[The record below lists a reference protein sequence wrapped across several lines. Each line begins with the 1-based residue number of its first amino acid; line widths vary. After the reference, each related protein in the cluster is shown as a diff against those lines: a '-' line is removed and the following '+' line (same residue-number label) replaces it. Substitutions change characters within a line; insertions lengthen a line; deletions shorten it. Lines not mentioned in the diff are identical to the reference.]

1 MLYCAI
7 IRLKI
12 FDIMN
17 ILSLIASHDASVA
30 YISDG
35 KLKYFAKEERL
46 SGYKHDKGFT
56 KCLDYIIKNDFKVDL
71 VVLNSVFSSD
81 NFNDFLETILKK
93 QFNCNVINLRYEHHL
108 SHACLAFYNSGYDNA
123 LVFVADR
130 NGSKDEYCA
139 EVESIFKI
147 DKNYNIA
154 SVYKNLAAAQIGKV
168 DFDEEIVNRVRQ
180 YKIKN
185 PTCDVRC
192 DSTLGVTQVYESA
205 TTLIGE
211 CVLNNGKVMG
221 LSSYGKDADFK
232 SLFHDGIANSHLF
245 MKCMVD
251 GHDKVLLKE
260 HYGKAIREVNET
272 SYQFYADYSFQV
284 QKQTQEEVL
293 RIIKHYVEK
302 TNIKKVCVTGGY
314 GLNVVTN
321 QYLIKNLP
329 EVDFYFEPIS
339 DDTGISL
346 GAAIYAHKNEVGTV
360 PHIPKHT
367 FFHHV
372 NYDLKDIKGKRVSE
386 QDIANFIIDQK
397 TVAVFNGQAEVGPR
411 ALGNR
416 SILFDVRN
424 PKAKDIVNRIKRREW
439 YRPFA
444 CSVLKE
450 DAKEYFEMY
459 HLDESPN
466 MTISFPVKTDSI
478 PGVTHVD
485 NTCRIQTV
493 DSSIPHFYNLIKEF
507 KKITGTSVIL
517 NTSFNLAGEPLV
529 ESLDDAIDVFNRSEI
544 DVLWFPEKRIAII
557 KKDMQ

>member
-1 MLYCAI
+1 
-7 IRLKI
+7 
-12 FDIMN
+12 MN
-17 ILSLIASHDASVA
+17 ILSVITSHDASVA

-46 SGYKHDKGFT
+46 SGYKHDKGLT
-56 KCLDYIIKNDFKVDL
+56 KCLDYIIKNNFKVDL
-71 VVLNSVFSSD
+71 VVLNPVFCPD
-81 NFNDFLETILKK
+81 NFNDFLEPLLKK
-93 QFNCNVINLRYEHHL
+93 QFDCEVISLNGYHHI
-108 SHACLAFYNSGYDNA
+108 SHACLAFHNSGYDDA
-123 LVFVADR
+123 LVFVADK
-130 NGSKDEYCA
+130 NGSGDEYFS

-147 DKNYNIA
+147 DNNYNVKSI
-154 SVYKNLAAAQIGKV
+154 YKNFAITQIGKE
-168 DFDEEIVNRVRQ
+168 DFDKQILDRIRKF
-180 YKIKN
+180 KIKN

-192 DSTLGVTQVYESA
+192 DSTLGLTKVYESA

-211 CVLNNGKVMG
+211 GALNNGKVMG
-221 LSSYGKDADFK
+221 LSSYGKDIDFK
-232 SLFHDGIANSHLF
+232 NLFYNGIADSHLF
-245 MKCMVD
+245 MKCMTETETNR
-251 GHDKVLLKE
+251 VLLKE
-260 HYGKAIREVNET
+260 HYGKEIKKVNET

-284 QKQTQEEVL
+284 QTQTQEEVL

-329 EVDFYFEPIS
+329 DVDFHFEPIS

-346 GAAIYAHKNEVGTV
+346 GSSIYIHKNQVGTI
-360 PHIPKHT
+360 PQIPKNS
-367 FFHHV
+367 FFHHI
-372 NYDLKDIKGKRVSE
+372 NYDLNSIKGKRVSE
-386 QDIANFIIDQK
+386 KDIARFIADQK
-397 TVAVFNGQAEVGPR
+397 TVAVFNSQAEVGPR
-411 ALGNR
+411 SLGNR
-416 SILFDVRN
+416 SILFDARN
-424 PKAKDIVNRIKRREW
+424 PKAKNIINRIKRREW

-466 MTISFPVKTDSI
+466 MTVSFPVKTDSI

-493 DSSIPHFYNLIKEF
+493 DNSIPHFYNIIKEF
-507 KKITGTSVIL
+507 KKITGISVVL

-529 ESLDDAIDVFNRSEI
+529 ESPDNAIDVFNRSEI
-544 DVLWFPEKRIAII
+544 DVLWFPEKKIAMI
-557 KKDMQ
+557 KD

>member
-1 MLYCAI
+1 
-7 IRLKI
+7 
-12 FDIMN
+12 MN
-17 ILSLIASHDASVA
+17 ILSLITSHDASIT
-30 YISDG
+30 YINDG

-56 KCLDYIIKNDFKVDL
+56 KCLDYIIKNEFKVDL
-71 VVLNSVFSSD
+71 VVLNSTTAPDTFHREY
-81 NFNDFLETILKK
+81 LEFMLRK
-93 QFNCNVINLRYEHHL
+93 QFDCEVVHLEYDHHL
-108 SHACLAFYNSGYDNA
+108 SHAYLAFHNSRYDDA

-130 NGSKDEYCA
+130 NGSKNEYCA

-147 DKNYNIA
+147 DKNYNAKSI
-154 SVYKNLAAAQIGKV
+154 YKNLAVTQIGKT
-168 DFDEEIVNRVRQ
+168 DFDQEVIDHVKK

-192 DSTLGVTQVYESA
+192 DSALGITQVYETA

-211 CVLNNGKVMG
+211 HVLNNGKIMG
-221 LSSYGKDADFK
+221 LASYGKDADFK
-232 SLFHDGIANSHLF
+232 NLFYNGIADSHLF
-245 MKCMVD
+245 MRYMID
-251 GHDKVLLKE
+251 GQDRVLLKD
-260 HYGKAIREVNET
+260 HYDKEIKKVKET
-272 SYQFYADYSFQV
+272 TYQFYADYSFQV

-293 RIIKHYVEK
+293 RLIKHYVEK
-302 TNIKKVCVTGGY
+302 TNVKKVCVTGGY
-314 GLNVVTN
+314 GLNVVAN

-360 PHIPKHT
+360 PQIPRHT
-367 FFHHV
+367 FFHHI
-372 NYDLKDIKGKRVSE
+372 NHDLKDVKGKRVSE
-386 QDIANFIIDQK
+386 HDIARFIADQK
-397 TVAVFNGQAEVGPR
+397 IVAVFNGQAEVGPR

-416 SILFDVRN
+416 SILFDARN

-459 HLDESPN
+459 HLNESPN
-466 MTISFPVKTDSI
+466 MTVSFPVKTDSI

-493 DSSIPHFYNLIKEF
+493 DNSIPHFYNIIKEF
-507 KKITGTSVIL
+507 KKITGISVVL

-529 ESLDDAIDVFNRSEI
+529 ESLDGAIDVFNRSEI
-544 DVLWFPEKRIAII
+544 DILWFPERRLAII
-557 KKDMQ
+557 KQCT

>member
-1 MLYCAI
+1 
-7 IRLKI
+7 
-12 FDIMN
+12 MN
-17 ILSLIASHDASVA
+17 ILSLITSHDASIT

-35 KLKYFAKEERL
+35 KLRYFAKEERL

-56 KCLDYIIKNDFKVDL
+56 KCLDYIIKNEFKVDL
-71 VVLNSVFSSD
+71 AVLNSTTAPDTFHREY
-81 NFNDFLETILKK
+81 LEFMLRK
-93 QFNCNVINLRYEHHL
+93 QFNCQVVHLEYDHHL
-108 SHACLAFYNSGYDNA
+108 SHATLAFHNSGYDNA

-130 NGSKDEYCA
+130 NGSKNEYCA
-139 EVESIFKI
+139 EVESIYKI
-147 DKNYNIA
+147 DANYSIK
-154 SVYKNLAAAQIGKV
+154 SLYKNFAATQIGKV
-168 DFDEEIVNRVRQ
+168 DFDKEVIDHIKR
-180 YKIKN
+180 YKVKN
-185 PTCDVRC
+185 PICDVRC
-192 DSTLGVTQVYESA
+192 DSTLGITQVYETA

-211 CVLNNGKVMG
+211 GVLNNGKVMG
-221 LSSYGKDADFK
+221 LASYGEDAEYKNF
-232 SLFHDGIANSHLF
+232 FYDGIANSHLF
-245 MKCMVD
+245 MRSMVD
-251 GHDKVLLKE
+251 GQDRVLLKE
-260 HYGKAIREVNET
+260 HYGKETKKVNET
-272 SYQFYADYSFQV
+272 SYKFYADYSFQV

-293 RIIKHYVEK
+293 RLIKHYVEK

-346 GAAIYAHKNEVGTV
+346 GTAIYAHKNEVGTV
-360 PHIPKHT
+360 PQIPRHT
-367 FFHHV
+367 FFHHI
-372 NYDLKDIKGKRVSE
+372 NHDLKDVKGKRVSE
-386 QDIANFIIDQK
+386 RDIAKFIANQK

-411 ALGNR
+411 SLGNR
-416 SILFDVRN
+416 SILFDARN
-424 PKAKDIVNRIKRREW
+424 PKAKNIVNRIKRREW

-493 DSSIPHFYNLIKEF
+493 DNSIPHFYNIIKEF
-507 KKITGTSVIL
+507 KKITGTSVVL

-529 ESLDDAIDVFNRSEI
+529 ESPNDAIDVFNRSEI
-544 DVLWFPEKRIAII
+544 DILWFPEKKMAII
-557 KKDMQ
+557 KPYT

>member
-1 MLYCAI
+1 
-7 IRLKI
+7 
-12 FDIMN
+12 MN
-17 ILSLIASHDASVA
+17 ILSLITSHDASIT

-56 KCLDYIIKNDFKVDL
+56 KCLDYIIKNEFKVDL
-71 VVLNSVFSSD
+71 VVLNSTSAPDTFHREY
-81 NFNDFLETILKK
+81 LEFMLRK
-93 QFNCNVINLRYEHHL
+93 QFDCDVVHLEYDHHL
-108 SHACLAFYNSGYDNA
+108 SHAHLAFYNSGYDNA

-130 NGSKDEYCA
+130 NGSKNEYCA
-139 EVESIFKI
+139 EVETIFKI
-147 DKNYNIA
+147 DNNYNAKSI
-154 SVYKNLAAAQIGKV
+154 YKNFIINQIGKV
-168 DFDEEIVNRVRQ
+168 DFDKEVIDHIKK
-180 YKIKN
+180 YKVKN
-185 PTCDVRC
+185 PICDVRC
-192 DSTLGVTQVYESA
+192 DSTLGITQVYETA

-211 CVLNNGKVMG
+211 GVLNNGKVMG
-221 LSSYGKDADFK
+221 LASYGKDTDFK
-232 SLFHDGIANSHLF
+232 NLFYDGIANSHLF
-245 MKCMVD
+245 MKYMID
-251 GHDKVLLKE
+251 GQDRVLLKE
-260 HYGKAIREVNET
+260 HYGEEIKKVKET

-346 GAAIYAHKNEVGTV
+346 GAAIYAHKNEVGTI
-360 PHIPKHT
+360 PQIPKHT
-367 FFHHV
+367 FFHHT
-372 NYDLKDIKGKRVSE
+372 NYNLKDIKGKRVSE
-386 QDIANFIIDQK
+386 RDIARFIADQK

-411 ALGNR
+411 SLGNR
-416 SILFDVRN
+416 SILFDARN
-424 PKAKDIVNRIKRREW
+424 PKAKNIVNRIKQREW

-450 DAKEYFEMY
+450 DAKDYFEMY

-466 MTISFPVKTDSI
+466 MTISFSVKTDSI

-493 DSSIPHFYNLIKEF
+493 DNSISHFYNLIKEF
-507 KKITGTSVIL
+507 KKITGISVVL

-529 ESLDDAIDVFNRSEI
+529 ESPDDAIDVFNRSDI
-544 DVLWFPEKRIAII
+544 DVLWFPEKKIAII
-557 KKDMQ
+557 KPDI

>member
-1 MLYCAI
+1 
-7 IRLKI
+7 
-12 FDIMN
+12 MN
-17 ILSLIASHDASVA
+17 ILSLITSHDASIT

-56 KCLDYIIKNDFKVDL
+56 KCLDYIIKNEFKVDL
-71 VVLNSVFSSD
+71 VVLNSTSAPDTFHREY
-81 NFNDFLETILKK
+81 LEFMLRK
-93 QFNCNVINLRYEHHL
+93 QFDCDVVHLEYDHHL
-108 SHACLAFYNSGYDNA
+108 SHAHLAFYNSGYDNA

-130 NGSKDEYCA
+130 NGSKNEYCA
-139 EVESIFKI
+139 EVETIFKI
-147 DKNYNIA
+147 DNNYNAKSI
-154 SVYKNLAAAQIGKV
+154 YKNFIINQIGKV
-168 DFDEEIVNRVRQ
+168 DFDKEVIDHIKK
-180 YKIKN
+180 YKVKN
-185 PTCDVRC
+185 PICDVRC
-192 DSTLGVTQVYESA
+192 DSTLGITQVYETA

-211 CVLNNGKVMG
+211 GVLNNGKVMG
-221 LSSYGKDADFK
+221 LASYGKDADFK
-232 SLFHDGIANSHLF
+232 NLFYDGIANSHLF
-245 MKCMVD
+245 MKYMID
-251 GHDKVLLKE
+251 GQDRVLLKE
-260 HYGKAIREVNET
+260 HYGEEIKKVKET

-293 RIIKHYVEK
+293 RIIKRYVEK

-346 GAAIYAHKNEVGTV
+346 GAAIYAHKNEVGTI
-360 PHIPKHT
+360 PQIPKHT
-367 FFHHV
+367 FFHHT
-372 NYDLKDIKGKRVSE
+372 NYNLKDIKGKRVSE
-386 QDIANFIIDQK
+386 RDIARFIADQK

-411 ALGNR
+411 SLGNR
-416 SILFDVRN
+416 SILFDARN
-424 PKAKDIVNRIKRREW
+424 PKAKNIVNRIKQREW

-450 DAKEYFEMY
+450 DAKDYFEMY

-466 MTISFPVKTDSI
+466 MTISFSVKTDSI

-485 NTCRIQTV
+485 KTCRIQTV
-493 DSSIPHFYNLIKEF
+493 DNSISHFYNLIKEF
-507 KKITGTSVIL
+507 KKITGISVVL

-529 ESLDDAIDVFNRSEI
+529 ESPDDAIDVFNRSDI
-544 DVLWFPEKRIAII
+544 DVLWFPEKKMAII
-557 KKDMQ
+557 KPDI